1 MAARPESAI
10 LAGGCFWGMQN
21 LIRKRPRIVSTMVG
35 CTGGDTANATYG
47 DHGKHA
53 EAIEINFDAE
63 QLSHRDLL
71 EFFFQV
77 HDPTTKDRQG
87 YDIGAD
93 YRSAMHLEPGVLRPH
108 RRLRTRGLG
117 QRGCGAGSGPPET
130 VCSCTTCWSPEVPA
144 YCNASQLGSS
154 RTGRLRRVVAL
165 TTPPVW
171 VALSDDLH

>member
-117 QRGCGAGSGPPET
+117 QRGVGRGAAHPKRSAAAPRAGLPRCRHTATRASSVRRGLAGSAG
-130 VCSCTTCWSPEVPA
+130 WS
-144 YCNASQLGSS
+144 L
-154 RTGRLRRVVAL
+154 
-165 TTPPVW
+165 
-171 VALSDDLH
+171 